1 MEQVACTRLVFNVLT
16 RKFLDGTPDHQG
28 GGGIYP
34 PPPQAGAGGT
44 LLSAAGSLE
53 SESKLQGEIDRCDF
67 SYYQL
72 FRCSFWVCFY
82 GAVCRLKR

>member
-53 SESKLQGEIDRCDF
+53 S
-67 SYYQL
+67 
-72 FRCSFWVCFY
+72 
-82 GAVCRLKR
+82 